1 MTSRI
6 GRACVTA
13 VLAGVVLA
21 GGPGCSSHQRNYTAI
36 RSYYGYDFTAAR
48 EALREDA
55 GRNDTNVLLN
65 NMRLGLAALAD
76 GDTLEAEEALG
87 RSFDLLSTAGLN
99 DDRTTAA
106 IVIDEGVLIWKG
118 EPFEQAL
125 SYYWVAALYAT
136 LDDWENVRAASAN
149 ALFRLTDFGSQQTAR
164 TMTRNAAAD
173 PEYLEK
179 GYSAVDTDFALGFLM
194 EAIGSSLSG
203 AGGADN
209 QLDAAMQIDRKLAP
223 IVSILRS
230 GDYDTL
236 LLVDYGK
243 GPTKMA
249 YGPDD
254 ALARFVPQERHHG
267 DLVVSYDG
275 VEQGPFR
282 RVCDVNRMSID
293 MRWNNLE
300 NIRVA
305 KSTIGNML
313 LTGGAVTLAAGAAS
327 DNGGAAAVAGI
338 VGLTMMMAG
347 ALFKAGAAAD
357 DRYLEF
363 APQSIYIAP
372 LRLNDTGELR
382 IGVDGDPGSTI
393 VFPGFRPGKRGAPQ
407 AVYLRMHG
415 LDSADP
421 PWLEST
427 WALYGNDDTGVLD
440 NDWPWIL
447 GGSDVSTPDPRTVE
461 AYKLGGYL
469 PDFTTDDLSELYLA
483 EGIVIGA
490 GGLHPATRQRAWRHI
505 LDGGRAL
512 YTPQPWSMGYK
523 RLMYSPHDP
532 YRPKSGRVRNLS
544 PRYGIEYVQR

>member
-1 MTSRI
+1 M
-6 GRACVTA
+6 
-13 VLAGVVLA
+13 LAGVVLA
-21 GGPGCSSHQRNYTAI
+21 GGLGCSSHQRNYAAVH
-36 RSYYGYDFTAAR
+36 SYYGYDFPAAR
-48 EALREDA
+48 EALRKDA

-65 NMRLGLAALAD
+65 NVRLGLAALAD
-76 GDTLEAEEALG
+76 GDTVEAEAALG

-106 IVIDEGVLIWKG
+106 VLIDEGVLIWKG

-125 SYYWVAALYAT
+125 GYYWVAALYAT
-136 LDDWENVRAASAN
+136 LGDWENVRAASAN

-179 GYSAVDTDFALGFLM
+179 GYTAVDTDFALGFLM
-194 EAIGSSLSG
+194 QAIGSSLSG
-203 AGGADN
+203 AAGADV
-209 QLDAAMQIDRKLAP
+209 QLDAAMQIDRTLAP

-267 DLVVSYDG
+267 DLVVDYDG
-275 VEQGPFR
+275 VELGPFP

-305 KSTIGNML
+305 KSAIGNML

-327 DNGGAAAVAGI
+327 DNGGAAAAAGI

-347 ALFKAGAAAD
+347 ALFKVGAAAD
-357 DRYLEF
+357 VRYLEF

-382 IGVDGDPGSTI
+382 VGVDGDPGSTI
-393 VFPGFRPGKRGAPQ
+393 VFPDFRPGTRGAPQ

-415 LDSADP
+415 LDSPDP

-427 WALYGNDDTGVLD
+427 WALYGNDLTGVLD

-469 PDFTTDDLSELYLA
+469 VDFTTDDLSALYLA

-490 GGLHPATRQRAWRHI
+490 GAVDPVTRQRAWRHI

-523 RLMYSPHDP
+523 RLMYSPHDR

-544 PRYGIEYVQR
+544 PRFGIEYVQR